1 MILAR
6 TNTVGSGF
14 LVYAHIRG
22 MRTPHI
28 ILAFV
33 VCVNASIY
41 PVFCTSL
48 FPRSALL
55 QCLRGA
61 GSQPCL
67 RAGVT
72 CLICRCDIFASLPVQ
87 VV

>member
-1 MILAR
+1 MILAL
-6 TNTVGSGF
+6 TNTVGSGGSGF

-41 PVFCTSL
+41 PVFCAKL
-48 FPRSALL
+48 FPWSTLLRS
-55 QCLRGA
+55 LRGT
-61 GSQPCL
+61 GSQLYLPCR
-67 RAGVT
+67 RAP
-72 CLICRCDIFASLPVQ
+72 SL
-87 VV
+87 

>member
-1 MILAR
+1 MILALI
-6 TNTVGSGF
+6 NTVGVSSTGF
-14 LVYAHIRG
+14 LVYVLVHIRG

-48 FPRSALL
+48 FPRSVLL
-55 QCLRGA
+55 QCLRDT

-67 RAGVT
+67 RPGV
-72 CLICRCDIFASLPVQ
+72 
-87 VV
+87 

>member
-1 MILAR
+1 MIL
-6 TNTVGSGF
+6 TLINTVGVSSTGF
-14 LVYAHIRG
+14 LVYVLGHIRG

-72 CLICRCDIFASLPVQ
+72 CLVCRCDVFV
-87 VV
+87 

>member
-1 MILAR
+1 MIL
-6 TNTVGSGF
+6 TLINTVGVSSTGF
-14 LVYAHIRG
+14 LVYVLGHIRG

-48 FPRSALL
+48 FRRSALL
-55 QCLRGA
+55 QCLLGA

-72 CLICRCDIFASLPVQ
+72 CLVCRCDVFV
-87 VV
+87 